1 MMEKIIATAPSAQP
15 SPTSTEAYAP
25 VSPKR
30 RFNWKLL
37 SIVLVVVTIVVVVA
51 ITYFMKKRTDPTTPQ
66 EVINALEQVSMPIV
80 IDATAR
86 TVQLEALSEKS
97 APVDMTIEE
106 RMDLF
111 TMLEQ

>member
-1 MMEKIIATAPSAQP
+1 
-15 SPTSTEAYAP
+15 
-25 VSPKR
+25 
-30 RFNWKLL
+30 
-37 SIVLVVVTIVVVVA
+37 
-51 ITYFMKKRTDPTTPQ
+51 
-66 EVINALEQVSMPIV
+66 MPIV